1 MLRSLAARYLPSSVK
16 QFIKRAFF
24 ASSSNS
30 TPMVS
35 RSDTPA
41 VTLRDAPGIT
51 IRVYPG
57 DIISDS
63 IRLTGVWEPELSQK
77 LVSLARIGGVMV
89 EVGANIG
96 YFSLL
101 WAGLNE
107 NNQVYAFEPSP
118 RNLDLLRSSIN
129 LNGLGQ
135 QIHVLPV
142 AAGQGTSVAHFDLGP
157 EEQTGWGGIVLASHG
172 RTMPVVVVRLDDLF
186 NQEIDILKIDV
197 EGADT
202 WVLEG
207 CERLLQEKKI
217 RRIFYEQNK
226 PRLRALGL
234 TEGQSEA
241 FLEGLGYRV
250 SPLTSVEA
258 DVVEWEAL
266 PVA

>member
-1 MLRSLAARYLPSSVK
+1 MLRSLAARYLPSPVK
-16 QFIKRAFF
+16 QIIKRAFL
-24 ASSSNS
+24 ASPGGSQPASL
-30 TPMVS
+30 S
-35 RSDTPA
+35 RGSA
-41 VTLRDAPGIT
+41 ATLRDAPGIT
-51 IRVYPG
+51 MRVHPG

-77 LVSLARIGGVMV
+77 LVSLAGAGGLMV

-135 QIHVLPV
+135 RIHVLPV
-142 AAGQGTSVAHFDLGP
+142 AAGQEISVAHFDLGP

-207 CERLLQEKKI
+207 CERLLREKKI

-226 PRLRALGL
+226 PRLRALGIA
-234 TEGQSEA
+234 EGQSEA

-250 SPLTSVEA
+250 SPLTGVEA

-266 PVA
+266 PAA